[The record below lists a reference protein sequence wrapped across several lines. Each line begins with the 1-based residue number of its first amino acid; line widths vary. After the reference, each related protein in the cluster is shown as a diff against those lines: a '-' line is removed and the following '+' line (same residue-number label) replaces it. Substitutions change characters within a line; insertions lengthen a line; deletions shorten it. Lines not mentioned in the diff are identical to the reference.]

1 MRYSNVVSVVLTVA
15 MLTSVA
21 SAGVWQENFDNG
33 LPDGWNEVKGEW
45 KIEKDAYAE
54 TSGAEYAKTMFGDEN
69 WGDYTLEVDVT
80 LVENVNVNAAGVLIR
95 ADTDGDNGMRFWIRT
110 DQHKCQFSR
119 WRENQFEHIVTP
131 LPVDPEVGGTYRL
144 KVVAEGQN
152 YQCFVDDEL
161 LFEGD
166 DDAKLRDS
174 GRIGFITHTAH
185 VHYDNLTI
193 DGADVPSFAVELNG
207 KLATRWGQL
216 KTDLRIQLG
225 DNDD

>member
-1 MRYSNVVSVVLTVA
+1 MRYSNVVVVIFTVA
-15 MLTSVA
+15 ILTPIA
-21 SAGVWQENFDNG
+21 SAGIWQENFDRG

-54 TSGAEYAKTMFGDEN
+54 TSGAEYAKTMFGDED
-69 WGDYTLEVDVT
+69 WTDYTLEVDVT

-144 KVVAEGQN
+144 KVIAEGQN

-166 DDAKLRDS
+166 DDAKFRDS
-174 GRIGFITHTAH
+174 GRIGFITHTAN
-185 VHYDNLTI
+185 VHYDNLVI
-193 DGADVPSFAVELNG
+193 DGEDIPAFSVAPNG
-207 KLATRWGQL
+207 KLTTRWGQL
-216 KTDLRIQLG
+216 KRVAQIQ
-225 DNDD
+225 

>member
-1 MRYSNVVSVVLTVA
+1 MRYSNMVSAVLIVVL
-15 MLTSVA
+15 LTSVA

-80 LVENVNVNAAGVLIR
+80 LVKNVNVNAAGVLIR

-166 DDAKLRDS
+166 DDAKFRDS
-174 GRIGFITHTAH
+174 GRIGFITHTAN
-185 VHYDNLTI
+185 VHYDNLSI
-193 DGADVPSFAVELNG
+193 DGDDIPSFAVEPHG

-216 KTDLRIQLG
+216 KTDPRIRRQ
-225 DNDD
+225 

>member
-1 MRYSNVVSVVLTVA
+1 MRYSNAVSIIFMIA
-15 MLTSVA
+15 MLATTA

-33 LPDGWNEVKGEW
+33 LPDGWNAVSGEW

-54 TSGAEYAKTMFGDEN
+54 ISGAQYAKTMFGDEG
-69 WGDYTLEVDVT
+69 WTDYTVAVDVT
-80 LVENVNVNAAGVLIR
+80 LVKNVNVNAAGLLIR

-119 WRENQFEHIVTP
+119 WKENQFEHIVAP
-131 LPVDPEVGGTYRL
+131 LPVEPEVGKTHRL

-166 DDAKLRDS
+166 DDMKFRDS
-174 GRIGFITHTAH
+174 GRIGFITFEAN
-185 VHYDNLTI
+185 VHFDNLSI
-193 DGADVPSFAVELNG
+193 DGENIPSFAVESHG

-216 KTDLRIQLG
+216 KTDVQIQ
-225 DNDD
+225 